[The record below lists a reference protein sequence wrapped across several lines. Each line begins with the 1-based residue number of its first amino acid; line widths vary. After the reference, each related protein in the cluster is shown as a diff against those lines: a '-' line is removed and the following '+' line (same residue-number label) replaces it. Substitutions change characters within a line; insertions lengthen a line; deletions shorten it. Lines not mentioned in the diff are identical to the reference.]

1 MGGGRRYLRGR
12 KNPLKESAGRLH
24 LSFFF
29 VLMGGS
35 NLAGAIFG
43 LKGGNRHLSPIEK
56 RGCFFSL
63 EFTFDLWQFCFLQIV
78 RL

>member
-1 MGGGRRYLRGR
+1 MGGEEVSPWEKKPFER
-12 KNPLKESAGRLH
+12 KCRAPSFE
-24 LSFFF
+24 FFF